1 MVDRSEYQIT
11 TLRNIIFFEPPFKGR
26 NLIKNIVIETPNDN
40 HIDIIKSFR
49 DTKYGYNDVYNEP
62 LSTWINHVNQKKHTL
77 TYDRV
82 SILPT
87 LVLED
92 ILLTI
97 NGINSSDKPLEN
109 FTKQSNAMVNRF
121 TEIERVISKMCYD
134 ELVECV
140 NNTSSFVGNRANY
153 VTTLTDQNIVVMIE
167 NEIVPKNLY
176 TTSIK
181 SGKVNV
187 KLNFTLEQGKR
198 IFFRN
203 KDKFDTLINKVY
215 GMDDIVYPMHT
226 FKVEAVEPFVV
237 ETNENKNIVVNTY
250 EGTF

>member
-1 MVDRSEYQIT
+1 
-11 TLRNIIFFEPPFKGR
+11 LN
-26 NLIKNIVIETPNDN
+26 
-40 HIDIIKSFR
+40 
-49 DTKYGYNDVYNEP
+49 
-62 LSTWINHVNQKKHTL
+62 TWINHVNQKKHTL

-82 SILPT
+82 STLPT

-140 NNTSSFVGNRANY
+140 NNTSSFTGNRANY

-176 TTSIK
+176 TTSI
-181 SGKVNV
+181 
-187 KLNFTLEQGKR
+187 
-198 IFFRN
+198 
-203 KDKFDTLINKVY
+203 
-215 GMDDIVYPMHT
+215 
-226 FKVEAVEPFVV
+226 
-237 ETNENKNIVVNTY
+237 
-250 EGTF
+250 